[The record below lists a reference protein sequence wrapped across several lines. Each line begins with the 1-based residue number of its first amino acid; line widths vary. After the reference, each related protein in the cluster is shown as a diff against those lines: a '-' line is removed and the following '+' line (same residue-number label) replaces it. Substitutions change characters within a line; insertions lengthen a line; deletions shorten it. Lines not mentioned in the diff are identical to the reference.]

1 MLTYHNAISFF
12 GEMYSIGDYRSVRA
26 WAIREFADDPYLEG
40 KTEEDRGKLIDRMV
54 SRSVDLDKIS
64 THVNVMA
71 RAHEVSKEAWTT
83 EQLQAKDARIKS
95 LETEVQELIE
105 QLKAMSEAS
114 QKVEEHRHIEAKS
127 KEDNMR
133 ALLDHNQQLATHVLV
148 AAAD

>member
-71 RAHEVSKEAWTT
+71 RATRSPRRHGRPSSSRPRMLASNRW
-83 EQLQAKDARIKS
+83 RRRCRSS
-95 LETEVQELIE
+95 L
-105 QLKAMSEAS
+105 S
-114 QKVEEHRHIEAKS
+114 
-127 KEDNMR
+127 N
-133 ALLDHNQQLATHVLV
+133 
-148 AAAD
+148 

>member
-1 MLTYHNAISFF
+1 M
-12 GEMYSIGDYRSVRA
+12 
-26 WAIREFADDPYLEG
+26 
-40 KTEEDRGKLIDRMV
+40 
-54 SRSVDLDKIS
+54 
-64 THVNVMA
+64 
-71 RAHEVSKEAWTT
+71 
-83 EQLQAKDARIKS
+83 
-95 LETEVQELIE
+95 QELIE